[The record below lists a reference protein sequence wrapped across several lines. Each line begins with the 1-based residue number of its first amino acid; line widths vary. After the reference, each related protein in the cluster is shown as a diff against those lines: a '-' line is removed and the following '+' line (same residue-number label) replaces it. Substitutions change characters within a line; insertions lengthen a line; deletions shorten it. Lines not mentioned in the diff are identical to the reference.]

1 MGDGQGKGGEV
12 EGLSGGQREAMGE
25 AEGGRA
31 VITSATLRIGEG
43 RRFALANLSGRALLC
58 SPSLSPTPCLSSP
71 LALPGAQG
79 LPASQAPLSL
89 IYTRNR
95 PCALE
100 DLRAGRA
107 SFQAL
112 LKPPITL
119 PPSLPSHFPLWC
131 LVAPMATWVPHL
143 TSPLSLRTLRL
154 PDSAQLHIHCL
165 THSSPI
171 ALTPPSPNSSTYSF
185 CSAFGLHGGS

>member
-1 MGDGQGKGGEV
+1 MPWQTCLAVPCSAAPACLPLPVYPPHGTPWG
-12 EGLSGGQREAMGE
+12 SGSASILGPPVLDLHSEEA
-25 AEGGRA
+25 
-31 VITSATLRIGEG
+31 LD
-43 RRFALANLSGRALLC
+43 
-58 SPSLSPTPCLSSP
+58 
-71 LALPGAQG
+71 
-79 LPASQAPLSL
+79 
-89 IYTRNR
+89 
-95 PCALE
+95 LE

-131 LVAPMATWVPHL
+131 LVTPMATWVPYL
-143 TSPLSLRTLRL
+143 TSPLSLRILRL

-171 ALTPPSPNSSTYSF
+171 ALILLSPNSSTYSF
-185 CSAFGLHGGS
+185 CSAFGLHGCS